1 MHLII
6 EFISKDSIILPKY
19 YNSIIQG
26 FIYKTLDEELSEFL
40 HEKGY
45 GTGRSFKL
53 FACSNIMGK
62 FDARSQPGYIRFG
75 NRIKL
80 EIASPVDKICES
92 FASGL
97 MKKRLLLGKNLV
109 DVGSI
114 AIDRQ
119 EVTSD
124 TITVKTLSPVVTY
137 STLMKPDGKK
147 YTCYFQPG
155 EPDFQRICTEN
166 LRKKYTAYTNEEAPA
181 GQVSII
187 PLSLPKLHIIKYRD
201 TIIKGYSCTMEL
213 SGPKPLLQMAVDAGL
228 GSKNAQCFGLIRLL
242 ERR

>member
-1 MHLII
+1 
-6 EFISKDSIILPKY
+6 
-19 YNSIIQG
+19 
-26 FIYKTLDEELSEFL
+26 
-40 HEKGY
+40 
-45 GTGRSFKL
+45 
-53 FACSNIMGK
+53 MGK

-166 LRKKYTAYTNEEAPA
+166 LRKSIQPILMKKHLQSRGFNNTSFPA
-181 GQVSII
+181 KITYHQVQ
-187 PLSLPKLHIIKYRD
+187 
-201 TIIKGYSCTMEL
+201 GY
-213 SGPKPLLQMAVDAGL
+213 DY
-228 GSKNAQCFGLIRLL
+228 
-242 ERR
+242 